1 VLFINFVLLILS
13 TAILRVIGQQGA
25 AVLVRVMGII
35 LASLA
40 VEIVLTA
47 LAVGGWGPAPR

>member
-1 VLFINFVLLILS
+1 VTYIFLRFSDI
-13 TAILRVIGQQGA
+13 ILRVIGQQGA

-35 LASLA
+35 LCSLA

-47 LAVGGWGPAPR
+47 LRVGDWTAVAPK